1 MRRITIARNLP
12 IEIRCNRTSQSLE
25 QTAVAP
31 FIPQSQGVRN
41 ADFADAVFIPRGNAI
56 PINNPIGKSINTATR
71 MRSVVAESWN
81 VLIAYGASF
90 PKITVHI

>member
-1 MRRITIARNLP
+1 MDMPALKAITTAST
-12 IEIRCNRTSQSLE
+12 EA
-25 QTAVAP
+25 QTEVAP
-31 FIPQSQGVRN
+31 FIPQSQGVMEG
-41 ADFADAVFIPRGNAI
+41 DLVDAIFIPRGNAI